1 MPDERAE
8 KDLLVRN
15 KMGLHARPAALIVQT
30 ANRFPCDVLLVK
42 DGQEVNGKSIMGVL
56 MLAAAKGS
64 TITVRAEGEQA
75 GACAAAIA
83 DLFDKGFNEAM

>member
-1 MPDERAE
+1 MNRIPRA
-8 KDLLVRN
+8 
-15 KMGLHARPAALIVQT
+15 
-30 ANRFPCDVLLVK
+30 ANRFPCDVALVK

-75 GACAAAIA
+75 QACTVALSE
-83 DLFDKGFNEAM
+83 LFEKGFNEAM